1 MIERTTYHDDYI
13 LARYFGQSSNYTDI
27 PNELFTKYNVK
38 KGLRNDDG
46 TGVRVGLT
54 RVSDVVGYQ
63 MDKDGK
69 VVPCEGDLLYRGY
82 SIRDLIN
89 NRQGNFGFEETSFL
103 LLFGFLPTTQQ
114 LDDFKK
120 TLALR
125 YDFPDKFLVNEILRA
140 PSNNL
145 MNRLQTLT
153 LSLYNYDDDPDNV
166 EVYETLRKG
175 LNLIAKFPSLACY
188 SYQAKMHERFRKSL
202 VIHYSD
208 KNLSIAEN
216 ILQLLRPDG
225 KFTER
230 EASLLDAIL
239 VIHADHGG
247 GNNSA
252 FTDVVIGST
261 GTDLYSAICGS
272 LGALKGPK
280 HGGANISV
288 AQMMETVINKIGYTK
303 DKDKV
308 VKVVKDL
315 LNKKMYDKS
324 GLIYGFGHAVYTISD
339 PRAEILRELARKL
352 AIEKKCEDKYNFYK
366 LFEDTVHE
374 ITAEKKGRALPTN
387 VDFYSGFAYE
397 MLGIPVDLFTPLFA
411 IARVSGWVAHNIENK
426 LYDGRIMR
434 PATKYVGEH
443 QDFVSINNRR

>member
-27 PNELFTKYNVK
+27 PNELYTKYNVK

-54 RVSDVVGYQ
+54 RVADVVGYQ

-89 NRQGNFGFEETSFL
+89 NRQGNFGFEEASFL

-175 LNLIAKFPSLACY
+175 LNLIAKFPALACY

-303 DKDKV
+303 EKDKV

-339 PRAEILRELARKL
+339 PRAEILRELAHKL
-352 AIEKKCEDKYNFYK
+352 AIEKKCEDKYNFYR
-366 LFEDTVHE
+366 LFEDVVHE

-397 MLGIPVDLFTPLFA
+397 MLGIPVDLYTPLFA